1 MRGGGG
7 GERSCHGSLT
17 RSLTP
22 LLVRFVTA
30 GYAVWAPFKFSIKVD
45 MYPRPNIILD
55 SYFPVKL

>member
-7 GERSCHGSLT
+7 DLVMAHSLT
-17 RSLTP
+17 HSLTP

-30 GYAVWAPFKFSIKVD
+30 GYAVRAPFKFSIKVD